1 MIKLTNLEA
10 GYKQKN
16 PVLSAIST
24 QIEVGNI
31 YGLLGSNGV
40 GKTTLLH
47 TIAGVLDPL
56 AGEVDVMEHTP
67 SAHTRQFFEQIYYIT
82 DEVELPAM
90 SLEGYIG
97 TYAKF
102 RPGFS
107 REQMQDY
114 LQRMNFTFGVRLN
127 KLSLGNRKKFVIAF
141 ALACN
146 TPLLLMDEPTNGLD
160 IESKRQLRSILA
172 SLDMS
177 NRAIIIST
185 HQIADLEQMLSHILI
200 IKDKQ
205 LIISTSLDNAAQRL
219 SFGRVGEFA
228 EPLFVDGL
236 RVIAP
241 NNGEYSNLDLEML
254 YLAVLE
260 SAEVRAIINQ
270 PQIATESGKESLC

>member
-1 MIKLTNLEA
+1 MIKLTNLVA

-24 QIEVGNI
+24 QIEAGNI

-47 TIAGVLDPL
+47 TIAGVLEPL
-56 AGEVDVMEHTP
+56 SGEVDVMGHTP

-127 KLSLGNRKKFVIAF
+127 KLSLGNRKKFVIAY

-205 LIISTSLDNAAQRL
+205 LIISTSLDNVAQRL

-236 RVIAP
+236 RVIAQ

-270 PQIATESGKESLC
+270 PQMATESGKESLC

>member
-24 QIEVGNI
+24 QIEAGNI

-47 TIAGVLDPL
+47 TIAGVLEPL
-56 AGEVDVMEHTP
+56 SGEVDVIGHTP

-127 KLSLGNRKKFVIAF
+127 KLSLGNRKKFVIAY

-270 PQIATESGKESLC
+270 PQIATESGKETLC

>member
-16 PVLSAIST
+16 PVLSAINT
-24 QIEVGNI
+24 QIEAGNI

-40 GKTTLLH
+40 GKTTLH
-47 TIAGVLDPL
+47 TLAGVLEPL
-56 AGEVDVMEHTP
+56 SGEVDVIGHTP

-127 KLSLGNRKKFVIAF
+127 KLSLGNRKKFVIAY

-270 PQIATESGKESLC
+270 TQIATESGKETLC

>member
-24 QIEVGNI
+24 QIEAGNI

-47 TIAGVLDPL
+47 TIAGVLEPL
-56 AGEVDVMEHTP
+56 AGEVDVMGHTP

-127 KLSLGNRKKFVIAF
+127 KLSLGNRKKFVIAY

-219 SFGRVGEFA
+219 AFGRVGEFA

-236 RVIAP
+236 RVIAQ
-241 NNGEYSNLDLEML
+241 NSGEYSNLDLEML

-270 PQIATESGKESLC
+270 PQIATESGKETLC

>member
-24 QIEVGNI
+24 RIEVGNI

-56 AGEVDVMEHTP
+56 SGEVDVMGHTP

-90 SLEGYIG
+90 SLDSYIAS
-97 TYAKF
+97 YAKF
-102 RPGFS
+102 RPAFS
-107 REQMQDY
+107 KEQMMDY
-114 LQRMNFTFGVRLN
+114 LKRMNFSFGTKLN
-127 KLSLGNRKKFVIAF
+127 RLSLGNRKKFIIAF

-160 IESKRQLRSILA
+160 IESKKQLRRILA

-185 HQIADLEQMLSHILI
+185 HQIADLEQMLSHVMI
-200 IKDKQ
+200 IKAGKM
-205 LIISTSLDNAAQRL
+205 IVNTSLDCVAQRL
-219 SFGRVGEFA
+219 AFGQAGEFTA
-228 EPLFVDGL
+228 PLYVDGL
-236 RVIAP
+236 KAIAK
-241 NNGEYSNLDLEML
+241 NEGDYSNIDLEML

-260 SAEVRAIINQ
+260 SAEVRAVINQ
-270 PQIATESGKESLC
+270 PQIASESGKESLC

>member
-24 QIEVGNI
+24 QIEAGNI

-47 TIAGVLDPL
+47 TIAGVLEPL
-56 AGEVDVMEHTP
+56 AGEVDVMGHTP

-127 KLSLGNRKKFVIAF
+127 KLSLGNRKKFVIAY

-219 SFGRVGEFA
+219 AFGRVGEFS
-228 EPLFVDGL
+228 ETLFVDGL
-236 RVIAP
+236 RVIAQ

-270 PQIATESGKESLC
+270 PQIATESGKETLC

>member
-24 QIEVGNI
+24 QIEAGNI

-47 TIAGVLDPL
+47 TIAGVLEPL
-56 AGEVDVMEHTP
+56 AGEVDVMGHTP

-127 KLSLGNRKKFVIAF
+127 KLSLGNRKKFVIAY

-219 SFGRVGEFA
+219 AFGRVGEFA

-236 RVIAP
+236 RVIAQ
-241 NNGEYSNLDLEML
+241 NSGEYSNLDLEML

-260 SAEVRAIINQ
+260 RAEVRAIINQ
-270 PQIATESGKESLC
+270 PQIATESGKETLC

>member
-16 PVLSAIST
+16 PVLSAINT
-24 QIEVGNI
+24 QIEAGNI

-47 TIAGVLDPL
+47 TIAGVLEPL
-56 AGEVDVMEHTP
+56 AGEVDVMGHTP

-127 KLSLGNRKKFVIAF
+127 KLSLGNRKKFVIAY

-205 LIISTSLDNAAQRL
+205 LIISTSLNNAAQRL
-219 SFGRVGEFA
+219 AFGRVGEFA

-236 RVIAP
+236 RVIAQ
-241 NNGEYSNLDLEML
+241 NSGEYSNLDLEML

-270 PQIATESGKESLC
+270 PQIATESGKETLC

>member
-1 MIKLTNLEA
+1 MIKLTNLVA

-24 QIEVGNI
+24 QIEAGNI

-47 TIAGVLDPL
+47 TIAGVLEPL
-56 AGEVDVMEHTP
+56 AGEVDVMGHTP

-127 KLSLGNRKKFVIAF
+127 KLSLGNRKKFVIAY

-219 SFGRVGEFA
+219 AFGRVGEFA

-236 RVIAP
+236 RVIAQ
-241 NNGEYSNLDLEML
+241 NSGEYSNLDLEML

-270 PQIATESGKESLC
+270 PQIATESGKETLC

>member
-24 QIEVGNI
+24 RIEAGNI

-47 TIAGVLDPL
+47 TIAGVLEPL
-56 AGEVDVMEHTP
+56 AGEVDVMGYTP

-127 KLSLGNRKKFVIAF
+127 KLSLGNRKKFVIAY

-236 RVIAP
+236 RVIAQ

-270 PQIATESGKESLC
+270 PQIATESGKETLC

>member
-16 PVLSAIST
+16 PVLSAINT
-24 QIEVGNI
+24 QIEAGNI

-47 TIAGVLDPL
+47 TIAGVLEPL
-56 AGEVDVMEHTP
+56 SGEVDVMGHNP

-127 KLSLGNRKKFVIAF
+127 KLSLGNRKKFVIAY

-236 RVIAP
+236 RAIAP

>member
-1 MIKLTNLEA
+1 MIKLTQLVA
-10 GYKQKN
+10 GYKANK
-16 PVLSAIST
+16 PVLSALST
-24 QIEVGNI
+24 QIERGNI

-40 GKTTLLH
+40 GKTTLLN

-56 AGEVDVMEHTP
+56 AGEVDVLGHTP

-107 REQMQDY
+107 REQMQSY
-114 LQRMNFTFGVRLN
+114 LERMNFTFGVRLN
-127 KLSLGNRKKFVIAF
+127 KLSLGNRKKFIIAF

-146 TPLLLMDEPTNGLD
+146 TPILLMDEPTNGLD
-160 IESKRQLRSILA
+160 IESKKQLRRILA

-177 NRAIIIST
+177 NRTIIIST
-185 HQIADLEQMLSHILI
+185 HQIADLEQMLSHVMI
-200 IKDKQ
+200 IKAGEM
-205 LIISTSLDNAAQRL
+205 IVNTSLDCIAQRFA
-219 SFGRVGEFA
+219 FGQVGEFA
-228 EPLFVDGL
+228 APLYVDGL
-236 RVIAP
+236 KAIAK
-241 NNGEYSNLDLEML
+241 NEGDYSNIDLEML

-260 SAEVRAIINQ
+260 SAEVRAVINQ
-270 PQIATESGKESLC
+270 PQTATESGKESLC

>member
-24 QIEVGNI
+24 RIEVGNI

-56 AGEVDVMEHTP
+56 SGKVDVMGHTP

-97 TYAKF
+97 TYAQF

-127 KLSLGNRKKFVIAF
+127 KLSLGNRKKFVIAY

-205 LIISTSLDNAAQRL
+205 LIVNTSLDNAAQRL
-219 SFGRVGEFA
+219 AFGRVGEFA

-236 RVIAP
+236 RVIAQ
-241 NNGEYSNLDLEML
+241 NSGEYSNLDLEML

>member
-24 QIEVGNI
+24 QIEAGNI

-47 TIAGVLDPL
+47 TIAGVLEPL
-56 AGEVDVMEHTP
+56 AGEVDVMGHTP

-127 KLSLGNRKKFVIAF
+127 KLSLGNRKKFVIAY

-270 PQIATESGKESLC
+270 PQIATESGKETLC

>member
-24 QIEVGNI
+24 RIEVGNI

-40 GKTTLLH
+40 GKTTLLN
-47 TIAGVLDPL
+47 TIAGVLDPI
-56 AGEVDVMEHTP
+56 AGEVDVLGHNP

-82 DEVELPAM
+82 DEVELPAI
-90 SLEGYIG
+90 SLDSYIAS
-97 TYAKF
+97 YANF
-102 RPGFS
+102 RPTFS
-107 REQMQDY
+107 KEQMMDY
-114 LQRMNFTFGVRLN
+114 LERMNFSFGTKLN
-127 KLSLGNRKKFVIAF
+127 RLSLGNRKKFIIAF

-160 IESKRQLRSILA
+160 IESKKQLRRILA

-177 NRAIIIST
+177 NRTIIIST

-200 IKDKQ
+200 IKASE
-205 LIISTSLDNAAQRL
+205 LIVNTSLDCVAQRL
-219 SFGRVGEFA
+219 AFGQAGEFTA
-228 EPLFVDGL
+228 PLYVDGL
-236 RVIAP
+236 KAIAK
-241 NNGEYSNLDLEML
+241 NEGDYSNIDLEML

-270 PQIATESGKESLC
+270 PHIATESGKESLC

>member
-1 MIKLTNLEA
+1 MIKLTNLVA

-16 PVLSAIST
+16 PVLSAINT
-24 QIEVGNI
+24 QIEMGNI

-56 AGEVDVMEHTP
+56 SGEVDVMGHTP

-82 DEVELPAM
+82 DEIELPTM

-102 RPGFS
+102 RPNFS
-107 REQMQDY
+107 REQMQSY
-114 LQRMNFTFGVRLN
+114 LERMNFTFGVRLN
-127 KLSLGNRKKFVIAF
+127 KLSLGNRKKFIIAF

-160 IESKRQLRSILA
+160 IESKKQLRRILA

-177 NRAIIIST
+177 NRTIIIST
-185 HQIADLEQMLSHILI
+185 HQIADLEQMLSHVMI
-200 IKDKQ
+200 IKAGEM
-205 LIISTSLDNAAQRL
+205 IVNTSLDCVAQRL
-219 SFGRVGEFA
+219 AFGQVGELA
-228 EPLFVDGL
+228 APLYVDGL
-236 RVIAP
+236 KAIA
-241 NNGEYSNLDLEML
+241 NNEGDYSNIDLEML

>member
-24 QIEVGNI
+24 RIEVGNI

-56 AGEVDVMEHTP
+56 SGEIDVMGHTP

-107 REQMQDY
+107 REQMQSY
-114 LQRMNFTFGVRLN
+114 LERMNFTFGVRLN
-127 KLSLGNRKKFVIAF
+127 KLSLGNRKKFIIAF

-205 LIISTSLDNAAQRL
+205 LIVNTSLDNAAQRL
-219 SFGRVGEFA
+219 AFGRVGEFA

-236 RVIAP
+236 
-241 NNGEYSNLDLEML
+241 
-254 YLAVLE
+254 
-260 SAEVRAIINQ
+260 
-270 PQIATESGKESLC
+270 

>member
-16 PVLSAIST
+16 PVLSAINT
-24 QIEVGNI
+24 QIEAGNI

-56 AGEVDVMEHTP
+56 SGEVDVMGHTP

-90 SLEGYIG
+90 SLEGYIS

-127 KLSLGNRKKFVIAF
+127 KLSLGNRKKFVIAY

-270 PQIATESGKESLC
+270 PQIATESGKETLC

>member
-16 PVLSAIST
+16 PVLSAINT

-56 AGEVDVMEHTP
+56 SGEVDVMGHTP

-107 REQMQDY
+107 REQMQSY
-114 LQRMNFTFGVRLN
+114 LERMNFTFGVRLN
-127 KLSLGNRKKFVIAF
+127 KLSLGNRKKFVIAY

-205 LIISTSLDNAAQRL
+205 LIVNTSLDNAAQQL
-219 SFGRVGEFA
+219 AFGRIGEFD

-236 RVIAP
+236 RVIAR
-241 NNGEYSNLDLEML
+241 NNGEYSKIRL
-254 YLAVLE
+254 
-260 SAEVRAIINQ
+260 
-270 PQIATESGKESLC
+270 G

>member
-24 QIEVGNI
+24 RIEVGNI

-56 AGEVDVMEHTP
+56 AGEVDVMGLTP

-107 REQMQDY
+107 LEQMQSY
-114 LQRMNFTFGVRLN
+114 LERMNFTFGVRLN
-127 KLSLGNRKKFVIAF
+127 KLSLGNRKKFVIAY

-236 RVIAP
+236 RAIAP

>member
-1 MIKLTNLEA
+1 MIKLTNLVA

-16 PVLSAIST
+16 PVLSAINT

-56 AGEVDVMEHTP
+56 SGEVDVMGHTP

-82 DEVELPAM
+82 DEIELPAM

-102 RPGFS
+102 RPNFS
-107 REQMQDY
+107 REQMQSY
-114 LQRMNFTFGVRLN
+114 LERMNFTFGVRLN
-127 KLSLGNRKKFVIAF
+127 KLSLGNRKKFIIAF

-177 NRAIIIST
+177 NRTIIIST

-205 LIISTSLDNAAQRL
+205 LIVNASLDNAAQRL
-219 SFGRVGEFA
+219 AFGRVGE
-228 EPLFVDGL
+228 
-236 RVIAP
+236 
-241 NNGEYSNLDLEML
+241 
-254 YLAVLE
+254 
-260 SAEVRAIINQ
+260 
-270 PQIATESGKESLC
+270 

>member
-16 PVLSAIST
+16 PVLSAINT
-24 QIEVGNI
+24 QIEAGNI

-47 TIAGVLDPL
+47 TIAGVLEPL
-56 AGEVDVMEHTP
+56 SGEVDVMGHTP

-127 KLSLGNRKKFVIAF
+127 KLSLGNRKKFVIAY

-205 LIISTSLDNAAQRL
+205 LIISTSLDNAAQQL

-236 RVIAP
+236 RVIAQ
-241 NNGEYSNLDLEML
+241 NSGEYSNLDLEML

>member
-1 MIKLTNLEA
+1 MIKLTNLVA

-16 PVLSAIST
+16 PVLSAINT

-56 AGEVDVMEHTP
+56 SGEVDVMGHTP

-102 RPGFS
+102 RPNFS

-127 KLSLGNRKKFVIAF
+127 KLSLGNRKKFVIAY

-177 NRAIIIST
+177 NRTIIIST

-205 LIISTSLDNAAQRL
+205 IIVNTSLDNAAQQL
-219 SFGRVGEFA
+219 AFGRIGEFD

-236 RVIAP
+236 RVIAR
-241 NNGEYSNLDLEML
+241 NSGDYSNIDLEML
-254 YLAVLE
+254 YLGVLE
-260 SAEVRAIINQ
+260 SEKIRGIINQ
-270 PQIATESGKESLC
+270 PQIATEPRKEELC

>member
-24 QIEVGNI
+24 RIEVGNI

-56 AGEVDVMEHTP
+56 SGEVDVMGYTP

-82 DEVELPAM
+82 DEVELPSM

-219 SFGRVGEFA
+219 AFGRVGEFA